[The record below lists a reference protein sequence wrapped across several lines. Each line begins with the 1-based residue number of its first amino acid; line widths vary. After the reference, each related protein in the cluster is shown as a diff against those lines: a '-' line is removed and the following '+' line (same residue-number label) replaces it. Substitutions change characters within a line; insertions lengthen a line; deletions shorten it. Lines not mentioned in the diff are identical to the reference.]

1 MLPPLCGKRTNTL
14 LRSTGVPG
22 TLLVAKSNQ
31 VVSVRPA
38 RNRVYIGKRELTC
51 LRDGNK
57 RGNITIYS
65 RMHSYIPSRC
75 EWIFF
80 HAIFCESSKAEHSCQ
95 IIIPTSTKKVST
107 TMMLLLRSSFLVAVL
122 CIAAGP
128 VHGSSMSKMG
138 KKDSSS
144 SGSSSSEDDVLP
156 SGTYTP
162 NLDFA
167 NIELTPVGEEGA
179 GTCLA
184 KIPIVLQFDGDI
196 SGYAASVGLVHIDGP
211 CSSVVEGETLAD
223 TFHIV
228 GDFVGTV
235 NGDVAVGEVKY
246 SGFTAEGG
254 SITGR
259 MVFEGA
265 YYGSLHVTGQIN
277 VGGDYFGALE
287 AIA

>member
-1 MLPPLCGKRTNTL
+1 
-14 LRSTGVPG
+14 
-22 TLLVAKSNQ
+22 
-31 VVSVRPA
+31 
-38 RNRVYIGKRELTC
+38 
-51 LRDGNK
+51 
-57 RGNITIYS
+57 
-65 RMHSYIPSRC
+65 
-75 EWIFF
+75 
-80 HAIFCESSKAEHSCQ
+80 
-95 IIIPTSTKKVST
+95 
-107 TMMLLLRSSFLVAVL
+107 MMFLRSSFFAALF
-122 CIAAGP
+122 IAGP
-128 VHGSSMSKMG
+128 VYGMG

-144 SGSSSSEDDVLP
+144 SSSSEDDAP

-167 NIELTPVGEEGA
+167 NIVLTPVGEDA

-196 SGYAASVGLVHIDGP
+196 SGYAASVGLVHVDGP
-211 CSSVVEGETLAD
+211 CSSVIEGETLAD

-235 NGDVAVGEVKY
+235 NGDVAVGKVKY
-246 SGFTAEGG
+246 SGFTEEGG

-265 YYGSLHVTGQIN
+265 YYGPLDVTGQIN